1 MKPSM
6 DDLTAE
12 LKMKNI
18 RLSYQRLKILE
29 YLSSHR
35 IHPTVDQI
43 YTGLQKEIPTLS
55 RTTVY
60 STLNALAEAGMV
72 REINIE
78 DSEIRYDIDIESHG
92 HFKCESCGTIY
103 DFKADLDSLAPE
115 ELKDFVIKDR
125 NLYFKGVCPSCLADK
140 H

>member
-18 RLSYQRLKILE
+18 RLSHQRLKILE
-29 YLSSHR
+29 YLSRHR

-60 STLNALAEAGMV
+60 STLNALADAGMV

-115 ELKDFVIKDR
+115 ELKNFVIKDR